1 MSINVGLF
9 IAWSLQF
16 QYNSSIIGSFSEFFG
31 GRLFLFNC
39 SQTVFVNWKKEINT
53 GFKTSKETLTFSFF
67 SYVVSVIKLGGCLV
81 KAEVLRQCSCSLWSF
96 DHKAVKSKKTKMQIN
111 WSLQQHEKCDKTKGM
126 FTCENSLRR
135 EETLHVNKIHVSFFT
150 GEKCLRMRR
159 DINHVVD
166 FRQSH

>member
-39 SQTVFVNWKKEINT
+39 SRTVFVNWKKEINT

-111 WSLQQHEKCDKTKGM
+111 WSPLCNNMRNVTKLRECLQVKTRSGAKKHFM
-126 FTCENSLRR
+126 LTKYTCHSSLAKNVYACAA
-135 EETLHVNKIHVSFFT
+135 T
-150 GEKCLRMRR
+150 
-159 DINHVVD
+159 
-166 FRQSH
+166 